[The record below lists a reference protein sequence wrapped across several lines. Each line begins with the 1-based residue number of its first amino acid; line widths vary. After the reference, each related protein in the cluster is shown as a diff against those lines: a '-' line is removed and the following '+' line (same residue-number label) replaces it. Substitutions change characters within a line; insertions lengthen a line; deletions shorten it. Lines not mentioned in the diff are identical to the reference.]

1 MTRSWRCLKSDI
13 GIIVVSHSK
22 NIAQG
27 VVDLISEVA
36 KDVSITYVGGT
47 EDGEIGT
54 SFDQV
59 QQIVEQNDKKTLL
72 AFFDLGSA
80 KMNLELVADFSEK
93 NIIINSVP
101 VVEGAYTAAALLQA
115 GADLDSI
122 QSQLAELTIN
132 K

>member
-1 MTRSWRCLKSDI
+1 MSDI

-93 NIIINSVP
+93 NIIINSVT

>member
-1 MTRSWRCLKSDI
+1 MSSV
-13 GIIVVSHSK
+13 GIILVSHSK
-22 NIAQG
+22 NLAQG

-36 KDVSITYVGGT
+36 KDVSLTYVGGT
-47 EDGEIGT
+47 PEGEIGT

-59 QQIVEQNDKKTLL
+59 QEIVDQNPCETLL

-80 KMNLELVADFSEK
+80 RMNLEMVADFSEK
-93 NIIINSVP
+93 EILIQQVP

-115 GADLDSI
+115 GADLGAI
-122 QSQLAELTIN
+122 QEQLKALEIQ

>member
-1 MTRSWRCLKSDI
+1 MADV
-13 GIIVVSHSK
+13 GIVVVSHSK

-27 VVDLISEVA
+27 VIDLISEVA

-47 EDGEIGT
+47 EDGGIGT

-59 QQIVEQNDKKTLL
+59 QAVVEQNEKDTLL

-80 KMNLELVADFSEK
+80 KMNLELVADFSDK
-93 NIIINSVP
+93 TILINSFP
-101 VVEGAYTAAALLQA
+101 IVEGTYTAAALLQA
-115 GADLDSI
+115 GADLDSVKA
-122 QSQLAELTIN
+122 QLDELTIN

>member
-1 MTRSWRCLKSDI
+1 MSDI

-101 VVEGAYTAAALLQA
+101 LVEGAYTAAALLQA

>member
-1 MTRSWRCLKSDI
+1 MSDI

-59 QQIVEQNDKKTLL
+59 QQIVEKNDKKTLL

>member
-1 MTRSWRCLKSDI
+1 MSDI

-36 KDVSITYVGGT
+36 TDVSITYVGGT

>member
-1 MTRSWRCLKSDI
+1 MSDI

-115 GADLDSI
+115 DADLDSI

>member
-1 MTRSWRCLKSDI
+1 MSDI

-101 VVEGAYTAAALLQA
+101 VVEGAYTTAALLQA

>member
-1 MTRSWRCLKSDI
+1 MSDI

-59 QQIVEQNDKKTLL
+59 QQIVEQ
-72 AFFDLGSA
+72 
-80 KMNLELVADFSEK
+80 
-93 NIIINSVP
+93 
-101 VVEGAYTAAALLQA
+101 
-115 GADLDSI
+115 
-122 QSQLAELTIN
+122 
-132 K
+132 

>member
-1 MTRSWRCLKSDI
+1 MSDI

-72 AFFDLGSA
+72 AFFDLGSV

>member
-1 MTRSWRCLKSDI
+1 MSDI

-80 KMNLELVADFSEK
+80 KMNLESVADFSEK

>member
-1 MTRSWRCLKSDI
+1 MADV
-13 GIIVVSHSK
+13 GIVVVSHSK

-27 VVDLISEVA
+27 VIDLISEVA

-47 EDGEIGT
+47 EDGGIGT

-59 QQIVEQNDKKTLL
+59 QAVVEQNEKDTLL

-80 KMNLELVADFSEK
+80 KMNLELVADFSDK
-93 NIIINSVP
+93 TILINSVP
-101 VVEGAYTAAALLQA
+101 IVEGTYTAAALLKA
-115 GADLDSI
+115 GADLDSVKA
-122 QSQLAELTIN
+122 QLDELTIN

>member
-1 MTRSWRCLKSDI
+1 MSDI

-22 NIAQG
+22 NIALG

>member
-1 MTRSWRCLKSDI
+1 MSDI

-27 VVDLISEVA
+27 VIDLISEVA

>member
-1 MTRSWRCLKSDI
+1 MSDI

-36 KDVSITYVGGT
+36 NDVSITYVGGT

>member
-1 MTRSWRCLKSDI
+1 MSDI

-115 GADLDSI
+115 GADLNSI

>member
-1 MTRSWRCLKSDI
+1 MSSV
-13 GIIVVSHSK
+13 GIILVSHSK
-22 NIAQG
+22 NLAQG

-36 KDVSITYVGGT
+36 KDVSLTYVGGT
-47 EDGEIGT
+47 PEGQIGT

-59 QQIVEQNDKKTLL
+59 QEIVDQNPCETLL

-80 KMNLELVADFSEK
+80 RMNLEMVADFSEK
-93 NIIINSVP
+93 EILIQQVP

-115 GADLDSI
+115 GADLETV
-122 QSQLAELTIN
+122 QAQLAVLEIQ